1 MDEQVLEGDRA
12 QVEAGVA
19 GLAAVRLV
27 EPAVD
32 MADLVRPSWRSRST
46 VWPAT
51 NRSTASAG
59 PVTSAPR
66 ARSTSVSS
74 WSTSRP
80 LSMITTSSNSGLSSS
95 IRWVETTIVRGWAMK
110 SDSTS
115 SWKAAREGA
124 SMPRWDSSNKVTGAL
139 EASPK
144 VIPRADRWPRE
155 SSPSFLRRGTWKRST
170 SESA

>member
-19 GLAAVRLV
+19 GLPAVPLV

-32 MADLVRPSWRSRST
+32 MADLVRPSRRSRRT
-46 VWPAT
+46 VRPAT

-66 ARSTSVSS
+66 ARSDSVSS

-80 LSMITTSSNSGLSSS
+80 WSMIRTSSNSGLSSS
-95 IRWVETTIVRGWAMK
+95 IRWVEMTMVRGWAMK
-110 SDSTS
+110 SAS
-115 SWKAAREGA
+115 SSSEKAAREGA
-124 SMPRWDSSNKVTGAL
+124 SMPRWHSSSRVTGARA
-139 EASPK
+139 ASPK
-144 VIPRADRWPRE
+144 IMPRADRCPRE
-155 SSPSFLRRGTWKRST
+155 SWPSFLPRGIWKRSM
-170 SESA
+170 SASA